1 LSTAIAPAVKSV
13 INSIEAKQA
22 EIASYLP
29 RHIPIERFVAQVK
42 MALFR
47 QPKLGKCTPAS
58 VFESVRT
65 AADLGLDPSGT
76 LGSAYLV
83 PYGET
88 CQLIP
93 GYRGLIDLACRSGFV
108 RSVNAWVIHEKDE
121 WKPPRSGKIP
131 HHVEYFPMPDDDP
144 NPGRVIGAWARA
156 KLVNGAEEC
165 CVMTFAQLE
174 AIRKRSPTVIYN
186 KTDSPWFT
194 ATEEMYR
201 KCPIRKLMKALPLSP
216 LHTSPEALAWR
227 ERFTKA
233 VEMEDA
239 ELVEGEEIA
248 AQGAVVDAKKGAEK
262 AKDRL
267 RAVGGPMT
275 EEEKAEVIRRERE
288 QGLEPGSGG

>member
-1 LSTAIAPAVKSV
+1 MSTAIVKSV
-13 INSIEAKQA
+13 MHTVEANSAELAK
-22 EIASYLP
+22 YLP

-42 MALFR
+42 MALHR
-47 QPKLGKCTPAS
+47 QPKLSECTPAS
-58 VFESVRT
+58 IFEAVRT
-65 AADLGLDPSGT
+65 AADLGLDCSGT

-83 PYGET
+83 PFKGT

-121 WKPPRSGKIP
+121 WKPPRSGRMP

-156 KLVNGAEEC
+156 KLVSGAEEC

-174 AIRKRSPTVIYN
+174 AIRTKSPAVIY
-186 KTDSPWFT
+186 KKMESPWFT

-216 LHTSPEALAWR
+216 LHTSPDALAAR
-227 ERFTKA
+227 EKFVRA
-233 VEMEDA
+233 VELEDA
-239 ELVEGEEIA
+239 EFIEGEEVP
-248 AQGAVVDAKKGAEK
+248 AQGPTVDTKKGAAS

-267 RAVGGPMT
+267 RSVGSPMS
-275 EEEKAEVIRRERE
+275 EAEKAEIERRERE
-288 QGLEPGSGG
+288 QAGEPGRDG